1 MIPLLRERFHVKT
14 PFVKTVATVVVA
26 LLVPLLGGTSAVA
39 APDDGSVLDVTPTVS
54 TPKLKVRSGSC
65 VKVPVTYR
73 HGGGLLDSVNV
84 SSEVWKGSSYVGTVD
99 AWKSDSID
107 RVDGSY
113 FWCPYLD
120 GLGTFR
126 IGRTTGDWQNYGDSV
141 WDDAADEFL
150 STDAAGTVRS
160 TRTVSFVAKQSQT
173 CAVRSSK
180 RAKKR
185 MSVTAK
191 LQHFSVAGSKVK
203 NAKKGTK
210 VVLQRKK
217 GSGWTTV
224 ARGKVGAK
232 GLTAVSVKAT
242 KKATYRLTQAGSSS
256 TWDCAVT
263 FRR

>member
-1 MIPLLRERFHVKT
+1 MRVRFRERLVVKHSLT
-14 PFVKTVATVVVA
+14 IPVVTLVSA
-26 LLVPLLGGTSAVA
+26 LVLGLGGPAAVA
-39 APDDGSVLDVTPTVS
+39 APADGTVLDVTPTVS
-54 TPKLKVRSGSC
+54 TPKVKVRSGGC

-73 HGGGLLDSVNV
+73 HDGGLLDSVNL
-84 SSEVWKGSSYVGTVD
+84 SSEVWKGSSYRGTVD
-99 AWKSDSID
+99 VWESNSNG
-107 RVDGSY
+107 RLDGYY

-126 IGRTTGDWQNYGDSV
+126 IERTTGEWQSYGDLV
-141 WDDAADEFL
+141 WDDAADQFL
-150 STDAAGTVRS
+150 DNDAAGTVRS
-160 TRTVSFVAKQSQT
+160 SRTVSFVAKQSQSCT
-173 CAVRSSK
+173 VVSSK
-180 RAKKR
+180 WAKKR
-185 MSVTAK
+185 MSVTARFR
-191 LQHFSVAGSKVK
+191 HFSVAGSQVK

-232 GLTAVSVKAT
+232 GLAKISVKAT
-242 KKATYRLTQAGSSS
+242 KKATYRLTQAGSST